1 MATRPI
7 DPELL
12 VDLAVDGALTDEERA
27 AARFIGEG
35 ELAAQGELGE
45 PTAERRRLERLHAGL
60 AAARVAAR
68 PGFAEEVMAALPA
81 EPAWARN
88 AWARDSWARGAGA
101 RVVGGWR
108 AAVAALA
115 VLVVAASALLGLGS
129 ESVGRSV
136 PALGALAA
144 VGEFA
149 AAALLSGA
157 GLLSASWRGVGLA
170 LGEALDLPA
179 QVVFGLGVLAL
190 NALLFLLLRRRG
202 RRRAT
207 AAATARRRS

>member
-1 MATRPI
+1 MATRPS
-7 DPELL
+7 DLELL
-12 VDLAVDGALTDEERA
+12 DLAVDGALTDEGRA
-27 AARFIGEG
+27 AALAAGQGESE
-35 ELAAQGELGE
+35 ELA
-45 PTAERRRLERLHAGL
+45 AERRRLERLAAGL

-68 PGFAEEVMAALPA
+68 PGFAAEVMAALPA
-81 EPAWARN
+81 EP

-179 QVVFGLGVLAL
+179 QLVFGIGVIAL
-190 NALLFLLLRRRG
+190 NGLLFLLLRRRG